1 MSGFLTL
8 VLRIN
13 FFRAFSSSTDIS
25 LNESDK
31 STLLKRLPLLSIPRK
46 VYWTKSTFGVKKNFV
61 VVLINRQSKC
71 MSREIFQ
78 ASLGKLPNDNQG
90 QYKTLD
96 IFLAKSLNPSDY
108 SFFTSIIR

>member
-1 MSGFLTL
+1 MHEPG
-8 VLRIN
+8 
-13 FFRAFSSSTDIS
+13 D
-25 LNESDK
+25 
-31 STLLKRLPLLSIPRK
+31 
-46 VYWTKSTFGVKKNFV
+46 
-61 VVLINRQSKC
+61 
-71 MSREIFQ
+71 FQ